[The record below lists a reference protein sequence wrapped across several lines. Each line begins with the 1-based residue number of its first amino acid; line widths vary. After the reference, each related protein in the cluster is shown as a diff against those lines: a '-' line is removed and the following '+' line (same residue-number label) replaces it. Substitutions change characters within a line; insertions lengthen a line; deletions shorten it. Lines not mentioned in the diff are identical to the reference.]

1 MGDIMKENIILVKNK
16 AMGNIDLMMAEFM
29 KVNGEMG
36 SNMVKG
42 KSSISMVQL

>member
-1 MGDIMKENIILVKNK
+1 MKESIIWVKNK

-36 SNMVKG
+36 NSMVKE
-42 KSSISMVQL
+42 KSYILMAQL